1 MKKKLKAFTLIEVI
15 VAMAILAI
23 MMSIIVMLVSSTAR
37 LVNTS
42 NEVNVEVDKQ
52 IESYEAENP
61 MQDNTEKGKITFIVP
76 SMTLEGNKTLPQ
88 NSVTV
93 DVDVT
98 KIDKKSDADA
108 PNMYFFKIEEKKD
121 NTP

>member
-61 MQDNTEKGKITFIVP
+61 MKDNVQKGEVTFIVP
-76 SMTLEGNKTLPQ
+76 AMTLEGNKTLPQ
-88 NSVTV
+88 DSVSV

-98 KIDKKSDADA
+98 KIDKNSDADT